1 MPLTKLVFKPG
12 INRDQTN
19 YANEGG
25 WWECNKIRFLSGFPQ
40 KLGGW
45 AKYSVTAYLG
55 VCRTLFN
62 WLAAPNYN
70 YLALGTSSKVYV
82 DNGGTLN
89 DITPLRATYT
99 GASSPQDTDN
109 CLTPSAGSNIV
120 TVNINTHG
128 AVTGDYM
135 TFAGVAAIGS
145 IPATSFN
152 GVQFYVTVVNANQFT
167 ITVDTLAST
176 SSPAGG
182 TGITAYFY
190 IPSGNA
196 VASGGTGWGAPP
208 WGGSGT
214 SPTTG
219 WGIAAVSPIS
229 NPLRLVYFASRYNG
243 GTNYTDL
250 LFNIN
255 NGPIYIWAADPG
267 FTFPTTNAIALSG
280 TAVPAQVGQI
290 LYDTYSGIL
299 MAFGATPYGASSPYT
314 IEPLL
319 VRWASQDDY
328 TNWDPSTPA
337 SSTAGFLTIQTGSTI
352 LRAISNLGEI
362 LVFTERSVTSV
373 TFVGGDSVFSQKLI
387 SSEISLIGPNAVA
400 VVNNALYW
408 MGTDKFFSYNG
419 RVDTLPCTLRQHIF
433 ENINWTQSQQFFAAP
448 NERFFEIWWF
458 YCSSESTTIDKYVIY
473 NYAEGP
479 AGIWYYGDCLATTSP
494 VATEGMSRTAWSDSP
509 LRQYPQGASGDDNYL
524 YNHEQGV
531 DAGTLPMTSYITSN
545 NFDLEPDGN
554 KFMLVRRLIPD
565 VSFARSTTAS
575 GVSPTVDFTL
585 YPRNFPGSAY
595 MTSNSEGQDFSRSVT
610 QSSGSTVSVE
620 QYTEQVFVRARARQM
635 GVSIESSGVLG
646 VNWQLGA
653 PRLDMREDGTRG

>member
-1 MPLTKLVFKPG
+1 MPLKKLIFKPG
-12 INRDQTN
+12 VNRDQTN
-19 YANEGG
+19 YTGEGG
-25 WWECNKIRFLSGFPQ
+25 WWECNKVRFISGYPL

-45 AKYSVTAYLG
+45 LKYSVTAYLG

-62 WLAAPNYN
+62 WLASPNLN
-70 YLALGTSSKVYV
+70 YLALGTSSKIYV

-152 GVQFYVTVVNANQFT
+152 GVQFYVTVANANQFT

-219 WGIAAVSPIS
+219 WGIATATTIS
-229 NPLRLVYFASRYNG
+229 NPLRYVYFASRYDG
-243 GTNYTDL
+243 STNYTDL
-250 LFNIN
+250 LFNIR
-255 NGPIYIWAADPG
+255 NGPIYKWSVSPG
-267 FTFPTTNAIALSG
+267 FPFPSGNAVALSG
-280 TAVPAQVGQI
+280 TQVPQQVGQI

-299 MAFGATPYGASSPYT
+299 MAFGATPYGAGSPYT

-328 TNWDPSTPA
+328 TNWDPATPA
-337 SSTAGFLTIQTGSTI
+337 STTAGFLAIQTGSTI
-352 LRAISNLGEI
+352 LRAVSNLGEI
-362 LVFTERSVTSV
+362 LVFTERSVTAV
-373 TFVGGDSVFSQKLI
+373 TFTGSDSVFSQKLI
-387 SSEISLIGPNAVA
+387 SSDTSLIGTNAVV
-400 VVNNALYW
+400 VVNNVYYW

-419 RVDTLPCTLRQHIF
+419 RVETIPCTLLQHVF
-433 ENINWTQSQQFFAAP
+433 NNINFAQGSQVVGGSI
-448 NERFFEIWWF
+448 ERFFEVWWF
-458 YCSSESTTIDKYVIY
+458 YCSSGATVVDKYVVY
-473 NYAEGP
+473 NYDENL
-479 AGIWYYGDCLATTSP
+479 WYYGDC
-494 VATEGMSRTAWSDSP
+494 TEGMSRTAWSDSP

-545 NFDLEPDGN
+545 NFDLDPDGQ

-595 MTSNSEGQDFSRSVT
+595 MTSNAEGEDFSRAVT
-610 QSSGSTVSVE
+610 QAPGSTVAVE
-620 QYTEQVFVRARARQM
+620 QYTDQVYVRARARQM
-635 GVSIESSGVLG
+635 GVSIGSSGVLG
-646 VNWQLGA
+646 VNWQLGS
-653 PRLDMREDGTRG
+653 PRIDVREDGTRG

>member
-12 INRDQTN
+12 VNRDQTN
-19 YANEGG
+19 YAGEGG

-62 WLAAPNYN
+62 WFAAPNYN

-109 CLTPSAGSNIV
+109 CIATTDTLTTV

-135 TFAGVAAIGS
+135 TFAGVAAVGG

-152 GVQFYVTVVNANQFT
+152 GVQFYVTVVTANQFT
-167 ITVDTLAST
+167 ITVDTAATST
-176 SSPAGG
+176 VAAGGG

-190 IPSGNA
+190 IHSGNA
-196 VASGGTGWGAPP
+196 VAAGGTGWGAPP

-219 WGIAAVSPIS
+219 WGIAAASPIS
-229 NPLRLVYFASRYNG
+229 NPLRFVYFASRYNG
-243 GTNYTDL
+243 STNYTDL

-255 NGPIYIWAADPG
+255 NGPIYIWAVAPG
-267 FTFPTTNAIALSG
+267 FTFPTANAIALSG
-280 TAVPAQVGQI
+280 TQVPQQVGQI

-299 MAFGATPYGASSPYT
+299 MAFGATPYGAGSPYT

-387 SSEISLIGPNAVA
+387 SSEISLIGPNAVV
-400 VVNNALYW
+400 VVNNVYYW

-419 RVDTLPCTLRQHIF
+419 RVESIPCTLFKHVF
-433 ENINWTQSQQFFAAP
+433 DNINFAQGGQVVGGSV
-448 NERFFEIWWF
+448 ERFFEVWWF
-458 YCSSESTTIDKYVIY
+458 YCSSGSTVVDKYVVY
-473 NYAEGP
+473 NYGEN
-479 AGIWYYGDCLATTSP
+479 IWYYGDCTD
-494 VATEGMSRTAWSDSP
+494 GMSRTAWSDSP

-524 YNHEQGV
+524 YNHEQGT

-545 NFDLEPDGN
+545 NFDLEPDGS

-565 VSFARSTTAS
+565 VSFLGSTTAS
-575 GVSPTVDFTL
+575 GVNPTVDFTL
-585 YPRNFPGSAY
+585 YPRNFPGSSY
-595 MTSNSEGQDFSRSVT
+595 MTANAEGQDFSRSVT

-620 QYTEQVFVRARARQM
+620 QYTEQVFVRARARQL

>member
-1 MPLTKLVFKPG
+1 MPLKKLIFKPG
-12 INRDQTN
+12 VNRDQTN
-19 YANEGG
+19 YTGEGG
-25 WWECNKIRFLSGFPQ
+25 WWECNKVRFISGYPL

-45 AKYSVTAYLG
+45 LKYSVTAYLG

-62 WLAAPNYN
+62 WLASPNLN
-70 YLALGTSSKVYV
+70 YLALGTSSKIYI

-219 WGIAAVSPIS
+219 WGIASATTIS
-229 NPLRLVYFASRYNG
+229 NPLRYVYFASRYDG
-243 GTNYTDL
+243 STNYTDL
-250 LFNIN
+250 LFNIR
-255 NGPIYIWAADPG
+255 NGSIYKWSVSPG
-267 FTFPTTNAIALSG
+267 FPFPSGNAVALSG
-280 TAVPAQVGQI
+280 TQVPQQVGQI

-299 MAFGATPYGASSPYT
+299 MAFGATPYGAGSPYT

-328 TNWDPSTPA
+328 TNWDPATPA
-337 SSTAGFLTIQTGSTI
+337 SSTAGFLTIQTGSNI
-352 LRAISNLGEI
+352 LRAVSNLGEI

-373 TFVGGDSVFSQKLI
+373 TFTGSSDVFSQKLI
-387 SSEISLIGPNAVA
+387 SSDMSLIGTNAVV
-400 VVNNALYW
+400 VVNNVYYW
-408 MGTDKFFSYNG
+408 MGTDKFFMYNG
-419 RVDTLPCTLRQHIF
+419 RVETIPCTLLQHVF
-433 ENINWTQSQQFFAAP
+433 NNINFAQGGQVVGGSI
-448 NERFFEIWWF
+448 ERFFEVWWF
-458 YCSSESTTIDKYVIY
+458 YCSSGATVVDKYVVY
-473 NYAEGP
+473 NYDEN
-479 AGIWYYGDCLATTSP
+479 IWYYGDC
-494 VATEGMSRTAWSDSP
+494 TEGMSRTAWSDSP

-531 DAGTLPMTSYITSN
+531 DADTLPMTSYITSN
-545 NFDLEPDGN
+545 NFDLDPDGQ

-565 VSFARSTTAS
+565 VSFAGSTTAA

-595 MTSNSEGQDFSRSVT
+595 MTSNAEGEDFSRAVT
-610 QSSGSTVSVE
+610 QAPGSTVAVE
-620 QYTEQVFVRARARQM
+620 QYTDQVYVRARARQM
-635 GVSIESSGVLG
+635 GVSIGSSGVLG
-646 VNWQLGA
+646 VSWQLGS
-653 PRLDMREDGTRG
+653 PRIDVREDGTRG

>member
-1 MPLTKLVFKPG
+1 MPLKKLIFKPG
-12 INRDQTN
+12 VNRDQTN
-19 YANEGG
+19 YTGEGG
-25 WWECNKIRFLSGFPQ
+25 WWECNKVRFISGYPL

-45 AKYSVTAYLG
+45 LKYSVTAYLG

-62 WLAAPNYN
+62 WLASPNLN
-70 YLALGTSSKVYV
+70 YLALGTSSKIYI

-219 WGIAAVSPIS
+219 WGIASATTIS
-229 NPLRLVYFASRYNG
+229 NPLRYVYFASRYDG
-243 GTNYTDL
+243 STNYTDL
-250 LFNIN
+250 LFNIR
-255 NGPIYIWAADPG
+255 NGSIYKWSVSPG
-267 FTFPTTNAIALSG
+267 FPFPSGNAVALSG
-280 TAVPAQVGQI
+280 TQVPQQVGQI

-299 MAFGATPYGASSPYT
+299 MAFGATPYGAGSPYT

-328 TNWDPSTPA
+328 TNWDPATPA
-337 SSTAGFLTIQTGSTI
+337 SSTAGFLTIQTGSNI
-352 LRAISNLGEI
+352 LRAVSNLGEI

-373 TFVGGDSVFSQKLI
+373 TYSGSSDVFSQKLI
-387 SSEISLIGPNAVA
+387 SSDMSLIGTNAVV
-400 VVNNALYW
+400 VVNNVYYW
-408 MGTDKFFSYNG
+408 MGTDKFFMYNG
-419 RVDTLPCTLRQHIF
+419 RVETIPCTLLQHVF
-433 ENINWTQSQQFFAAP
+433 NNINFAQGGQVVGGSI
-448 NERFFEIWWF
+448 ERFFEVWWF
-458 YCSSESTTIDKYVIY
+458 YCSSGATVVDKYVVY
-473 NYAEGP
+473 NYDEN
-479 AGIWYYGDCLATTSP
+479 IWYYGDC
-494 VATEGMSRTAWSDSP
+494 TEGMSRTAWSDSP

-531 DAGTLPMTSYITSN
+531 DADTLPMTSYITSN
-545 NFDLEPDGN
+545 NFDLDPDGQ

-565 VSFARSTTAS
+565 VSFAGSTTAA

-595 MTSNSEGQDFSRSVT
+595 MTSNAEGEDFSRAVT
-610 QSSGSTVSVE
+610 QAPGSTVAVE
-620 QYTEQVFVRARARQM
+620 QYTDQVYVRARARQM
-635 GVSIESSGVLG
+635 GVSIGSSGVLG
-646 VNWQLGA
+646 VSWQLGS
-653 PRLDMREDGTRG
+653 PRIDVREDGTRG